1 MSISSVNTAP
11 TRRGRGRPKA
21 GADGARVPVPELL
34 LSAAIEQFAT
44 HGYDAVGVRQIAS
57 HVGVD
62 AAMIVHHFGSKLLLW
77 QAAIDHLSL
86 QMLAALESQ
95 PVDATIGSNVGERLD
110 QAVGQIVDML
120 CDTPALSAFI
130 LREVVLEN
138 DRSDYSYERLVK
150 PIHDRL
156 RPLIVGYAGP
166 QGGVDADYLFVAL
179 TGAVVSTVAA
189 RRLFDRMSGEPQDD
203 REFRN
208 LLKNTVS
215 AQLAVRV
222 GRISGF
228 A

>member
-1 MSISSVNTAP
+1 M
-11 TRRGRGRPKA
+11 
-21 GADGARVPVPELL
+21 PEML
-34 LSAAIEQFAT
+34 LSAAIGQFAA
-44 HGYDAVGVRQIAS
+44 HGYDAVGVRQIAA
-57 HVGVD
+57 HAGVD

-77 QAAIDHLSL
+77 QAAIDQLSC
-86 QMLAALESQ
+86 QMLGALESL
-95 PVDATIGSNVGERLD
+95 PVNAAADPDVGRRLD

-156 RPLIVGYAGP
+156 RPLIVEYSGP

-189 RRLFDRMSGEPQDD
+189 RRLFDRMSREPQDD

-222 GRISGF
+222 GRTSEST
-228 A
+228 